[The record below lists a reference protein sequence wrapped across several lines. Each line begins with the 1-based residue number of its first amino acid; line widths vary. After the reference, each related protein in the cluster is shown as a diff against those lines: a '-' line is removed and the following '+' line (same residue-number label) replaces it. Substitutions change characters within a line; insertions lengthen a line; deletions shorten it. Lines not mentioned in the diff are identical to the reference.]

1 MKKIEKITVN
11 TFITQI
17 SFWVILS
24 LVFPLL
30 SSMASNTFSFK
41 AILNSIRSLL
51 PWMFIY
57 FFNYFALVPFFLK
70 PGKKWVF
77 YLGNAVFVLFNVI
90 RAFIAGR
97 DLSLPVEYPI
107 SINYVIVLAIAGT
120 TIFHVI
126 LMMLAVGSR
135 YIEQYYILKEKTAMQ
150 QKEAAEAEL
159 VWLKS
164 QLNPHFLFNTLNN
177 ISSLTQIDPGKAQ
190 ESLNQFSD
198 LLRYALYESDAELVP
213 IDKEADFMN
222 NYIDL
227 MSLRCNEKTKV
238 SKSFELPARD
248 VKIAPLIFISLI
260 ENAFKH
266 GVNARLESFV
276 NVSMRCSGSD
286 LLFLCENSYFEKSG
300 KDRIGSGIGLNN
312 LKKRL
317 ELIYPKSYEY
327 KVSNENGI
335 YSAMIIIKGIC

>member
-11 TFITQI
+11 TFFTQI
-17 SFWVILS
+17 FFWVILS

-30 SSMASNTFSFK
+30 STMTSNTFSFK

-57 FFNYFALVPFFLK
+57 FFNYIVLVPFFLK

-77 YLGNAVFVLFNVI
+77 YLGNAAFVLFNVVRI
-90 RAFIAGR
+90 CIASR
-97 DLSLPVEYPI
+97 DLTLPMELPI

-120 TIFHVI
+120 TIFQVI
-126 LMMLAVGSR
+126 LVMLAVGSR
-135 YIEQYYILKEKTAMQ
+135 YIEQYYLLKEKTVMQ

-177 ISSLTQIDPGKAQ
+177 ISSLTQIDPDKAQ

-213 IDKEADFMN
+213 IDKEAAFMD

-238 SKSFELPARD
+238 SKSFELPAKD

-266 GVNARLESFV
+266 GVNARQESFV
-276 NVSMRCSGSD
+276 NVSMRCLGHD
-286 LLFLCENSYFEKSG
+286 LLFICENSFFEKSG

-312 LKKRL
+312 MKKRL
-317 ELIYPKSYEY
+317 ELIYPKNYEY

-335 YSAMIIIKGIC
+335 YCAMIIIKGIC